1 MRLRIR
7 VVKQEAVAI
16 GAAHQAGG
24 VVEQHAH
31 GDVLIPLVRHGE
43 FRDVVGDRTVQIDL
57 ALIGQPHHGGGG
69 EHLAG

>member
-7 VVKQEAVAI
+7 VVKQEAVAV
-16 GAAHQAGG
+16 GTAHQAGG

-31 GDVLIPLVRHGE
+31 GDVLIPFVRHGE
-43 FRDVVGDRTVQIDL
+43 LRDVVGDRTAQIDL